1 MRTFKEYLKESQED
15 RKYSFKIKI
24 AGDLPE
30 NCEDVMKSIFK
41 KYECCNFTK
50 IRTTPI
56 QSKLVDFPQ
65 LENAEVTIFE
75 ADFEYPTTS
84 SVLSSYIS
92 ENTGITA
99 DRIKVRSP
107 KEEAEAELNAEHSE
121 EDKKK
126 QALLTQDYDK
136 ENNQSLVGEK
146 KVSNFLKELQKA
158 RVEIEQYKGVNDQLL
173 AKKAPKEKTSAAV
186 KETTTGIS
194 PLSKVTNPDLRK
206 GK

>member
-1 MRTFKEYLKESQED
+1 MKTFKEYLTESQED

-30 NCEDVMKSIFK
+30 NCEDVMKTIFK
-41 KYECCNFTK
+41 KYECCTFNK
-50 IRTTPI
+50 VRTTPI
-56 QSKLVDFPQ
+56 QSKLTDFPQ
-65 LENAEVTIFE
+65 LENVEVTIFE

-84 SVLSSYIS
+84 SVLSAYIS

-107 KEEAEAELNAEHSE
+107 KEEAEAELNAENSSE
-121 EDKKK
+121 DTKKK
-126 QALLTQDYDK
+126 ALLTQDYEK
-136 ENNQSLVGEK
+136 ENNQSLVGDK

-158 RVEIEQYKGVNDQLL
+158 RSEIEQYKGVNDQIL
-173 AKKAPKEKTSAAV
+173 AKKAPKEKPSAVTKETSAD
-186 KETTTGIS
+186 S

-206 GK
+206 GI